1 MPICRVISCIV
12 WKRCLLWPLC
22 SLDKTLIDFALF
34 HLYSKS
40 QTYLLLQVSLDFLLL
55 HSSPLWWKGHLFW
68 VLFLEG
74 LVDLFRTVLFHLLLN
89 QWLGHRLGLLW
100 CWMGLSWKGSKIIL
114 SWLNYFLKFVFRCIP
129 GGPVAKTPCF
139 HCRGTGSVPNQN
151 SACHVANKKR
161 QLAFSVQINV
171 VFIMPHQK
179 WLLEKWFY
187 AIVGVRIIWELFWV
201 CPPGFSDLVL
211 PCCMHAKSLQLCPTL
226 WDPMDCSPPGSSVHG
241 DSPGKN
247 IGVVGMTFS
256 RG

>member
-1 MPICRVISCIV
+1 MVSICNVVSCV
-12 WKRCLLWPLC
+12 VGRGCLLWPVC
-22 SLDKTLIDFALF
+22 SLGKTPLTFSVLQW
-34 HLYSKS
+34 

-74 LVDLFRTVLFHLLLN
+74 LVDLYRTVLFHLLLN

-187 AIVGVRIIWELFWV
+187 AIVGVRIIWGVILGLPSRVFW
-201 CPPGFSDLVL
+201 FSLAL
-211 PCCMHAKSLQLCPTL
+211 LYAC
-226 WDPMDCSPPGSSVHG
+226 
-241 DSPGKN
+241 
-247 IGVVGMTFS
+247 
-256 RG
+256 